1 LMMPCSVKIFFKM
14 TTERST
20 CSLVWVAIS
29 A

>member
-1 LMMPCSVKIFFKM
+1 MPCSWNIFFRA

-20 CSLVWVAIS
+20 CSLVWVAIR